1 MLGVLVSLLFAG
13 AGLLAIG
20 AIGATVTAQAGAVRG
35 LLRQSRAGVAHREY
49 RISIVSP
56 MPATAPLPLA
66 GCGPRR
72 APLRPV
78 RRTAERRNGPAR
90 RAAA

>member
-49 RISIVSP
+49 RVSIMSP
-56 MPATAPLPLA
+56 MPATAPLA

>member
-35 LLRQSRAGVAHREY
+35 LLRQARADVAQREY
-49 RISIVSP
+49 RVSIVSDLP
-56 MPATAPLPLA
+56 TAAPAA

-72 APLRPV
+72 APLRAI
-78 RRTAERRNGPAR
+78 RRTAERRIAPAR

>member
-35 LLRQSRAGVAHREY
+35 LLRQARAGVAQREY
-49 RISIVSP
+49 RVSIVSGI
-56 MPATAPLPLA
+56 PAATLLT

-72 APLRPV
+72 APLRAI
-78 RRTAERRNGPAR
+78 RRTAERRTVPTR

>member
-49 RISIVSP
+49 CVSIVSD
-56 MPATAPLPLA
+56 MPAVAPAA

-72 APLRPV
+72 AAVRSI
-78 RRTAERRNGPAR
+78 RRTAERRIAPAR